1 MEIAEEIETI
11 HTDVLVI
18 GSGMAGLRAAIEAR
32 RSGLEVLLV
41 DKSLLGRA
49 SSSIYAGGLG
59 LEILPKHLPYHGAVK
74 GKKFADYFNG
84 TIEEVFD
91 KMLEEGVSIGWGYP
105 YIDNQ
110 RILMTVAV
118 DYKLRQEELRDFGV
132 EDPYSQHFI
141 GRPVSMG
148 VPIIL
153 PMVEYFKKMGG
164 ATMEKTVIT
173 DLIRQKD
180 RVVGV
185 IGFKM
190 ANQRMVAILAKAT
203 IMASG
208 GCAQVYKRTYSPTR
222 ITGDGYAMAYRAG
235 AELWEMELVA
245 FCNWTIAEPKCPQW
259 WIPFSYGRVSG
270 KLRNALGEPFFE
282 KYAKENGWLGPKAT
296 LNDNDVMDKRY
307 GKPLTELD
315 HYFWIAVS
323 KEVREGR
330 GLDGAVYLDL
340 RDVPDERWRYEN
352 DGIAALNEMRNFD
365 WKKKPLRISPAAEKQ
380 AGGILTDEYFKSSLE
395 GFYAA
400 GEAGPGV
407 SLPFCIVSGACSG
420 RYASW
425 YAKDTPPVELRDEDR
440 KWIEEKGR
448 EARALLNR
456 KRTEAGD
463 PRRIKQAIKE
473 TMWTYVG
480 TLRTENELAKGLE
493 ELERIEKERLPHLYA
508 REMRSLREAY
518 EVNNMVV
525 VSKMIAESARLRT
538 ESRGLHQRLD
548 YPHED
553 NVNWLKN
560 VVLEASE
567 GGMRLSTKPVNLIW
581 QRPPESRMKGG
592 KN

>member
-1 MEIAEEIETI
+1 MDISNKTKII
-11 HTDVLVI
+11 NTDVLVI

-32 RSGLEVLLV
+32 RSGQEVLLV

-84 TIEEVFD
+84 TIEEVFE

-110 RILMTVAV
+110 RILMTVAA

-153 PMVEYFKKMGG
+153 PMVKHFKKMGG
-164 ATMEKTVIT
+164 ATMEKTVVT
-173 DLIRQKD
+173 DLIRQRD
-180 RVVGV
+180 RVVGA
-185 IGFKM
+185 IGFEM
-190 ANQRMVAILAKAT
+190 AKKRMVVILAKAT
-203 IMASG
+203 VMASG

-235 AELWEMELVA
+235 AQLWEMELVA
-245 FCNWTIAEPKCPQW
+245 FCNWTIAEPGCPQW
-259 WIPFSYGRVSG
+259 WLPFSFGRVSG
-270 KLRNALGEPFFE
+270 KLRNSLGEPFFE

-296 LNDNDVMDKRY
+296 LNEDDVMDKRY

-323 KEVREGR
+323 REIREGR
-330 GLDGAVYLDL
+330 GVDGAVYLDL
-340 RDVPDERWRYEN
+340 RHVPEERWYYEN
-352 DGIAALNEMRNFD
+352 DGITALNEMRNFD
-365 WKKKPLRISPAAEKQ
+365 WKKKPLRIAPAAEKQ

-420 RYASW
+420 RYAAW
-425 YAKDTPPVELRDEDR
+425 YAREAPPVELTGEER
-440 KWIEEKGR
+440 KWIEKKGT

-456 KRTEAGD
+456 EQKEAGD
-463 PRRIKQAIKE
+463 PRSIKKAIKE
-473 TMWTYVG
+473 AMWTYVG
-480 TLRTENELAKGLE
+480 TLRTEEELDRGLQ
-493 ELERIEKERLPHLYA
+493 ELERIQQERLPHLYA
-508 REMRSLREAY
+508 GEMRSLREAY
-518 EVNNMVV
+518 EVDNMVL
-525 VSKMIAESARLRT
+525 VSKMIAKSARMRT
-538 ESRGLHQRLD
+538 ESRGLHQRID
-548 YPHED
+548 YPRED
-553 NVNWLKN
+553 NANWLKN

-567 GGMRLSTKPVNLIW
+567 GGMKLSTRPVNLIW
-581 QRPPESRMKGG
+581 RKPPEGAMKGG
-592 KN
+592 KK

>member
-1 MEIAEEIETI
+1 MEIKDSGKPI

-59 LEILPKHLPYHGAVK
+59 LEILPKHLPYHGA
-74 GKKFADYFNG
+74 GGEEKFADYFNG
-84 TIEEVFD
+84 TIEEVFS
-91 KMLEEGVSIGWGYP
+91 KMLREGVSIGWGYP

-110 RILMTVAV
+110 RTLMTVAC

-153 PMVEYFKKMGG
+153 PMVAHFKKMGG
-164 ATMEKTVIT
+164 NTMEKIVIT
-173 DLIRQKD
+173 DLIRQGD
-180 RVVGV
+180 RIVGV
-185 IGFKM
+185 IGFEIDKK
-190 ANQRMVAILAKAT
+190 RFVLILAKAT
-203 IMASG
+203 IMATG
-208 GCAQVYKRTYSPTR
+208 GSAQVYKRTYSPTR

-282 KYAKENGWLGPKAT
+282 KYAKENGWLGPNAT
-296 LNDNDVMDKRY
+296 LDDNDVMDKRY

-315 HYFWIAVS
+315 HYFWRAVS
-323 KEVREGR
+323 QEIREGR
-330 GLDGAVYLDL
+330 GDNGAVFMDFT
-340 RDVPDERWRYEN
+340 DVPEERWYYEN
-352 DGIAALNEMRNFD
+352 DGITALNEMRNFD
-365 WKKKPLRISPAAEKQ
+365 WKKKPLRIAPAAEKQ
-380 AGGILTDEYFKSSLE
+380 AGGISTDEYFKTNLE

-407 SLPFCIVSGACSG
+407 SLPFCIVSGASSG
-420 RYASW
+420 RYAAW
-425 YAKDTPPVELRDEDR
+425 YAREADSVQLRGENI
-440 KWIEEKGR
+440 KWIDKKQKDARKLLTR
-448 EARALLNR
+448 EPNKLG
-456 KRTEAGD
+456 E
-463 PRRIKQAIKE
+463 PRNIKKDIKE
-473 TMWTYVG
+473 TMWNYVG
-480 TLRTENELAKGLE
+480 TLRTDDELEKGLQ
-493 ELERIEKERLPHLYA
+493 ELDRIEKERLPMLFA
-508 REMRSLREAY
+508 KDIRSLREAY
-518 EVNNMVV
+518 EVINMIT
-525 VSKMIAESARLRT
+525 VSKMIAESARFRT

-548 YPHED
+548 YPNED
-553 NVNWLKN
+553 NKNWLKN
-560 VVLEASE
+560 IILQAFE
-567 GGMRLSTKPVNLIW
+567 GEMRITTRPVELIW
-581 QRPPESRMKGG
+581 EKPEQDDERR
-592 KN
+592 

>member
-1 MEIAEEIETI
+1 MNISNEAKTI

-32 RSGLEVLLV
+32 RSGLKVLLI

-164 ATMEKTVIT
+164 DTMEKTVIT
-173 DLIRQKD
+173 ELIRQGD
-180 RVVGV
+180 RIIGV
-185 IGFKM
+185 IGFEMDGK
-190 ANQRMVAILAKAT
+190 RMVTILAKAT

-245 FCNWTIAEPKCPQW
+245 FCNWTIAESKCPQW

-296 LNDNDVMDKRY
+296 LNDEDVMDKRY

-330 GLDGAVYLDL
+330 GVDGAVYLDL
-340 RDVPDERWRYEN
+340 RHVPDERWYYEN
-352 DGIAALNEMRNFD
+352 DGITALNEMRNFD
-365 WKKKPLRISPAAEKQ
+365 WKSKPLRIAPAAEKQ

-420 RYASW
+420 RYAAW
-425 YAKDTPPVELRDEDR
+425 YAREAPPAELKEEDR
-440 KWIEEKGR
+440 KWIREKTLQAQSLLER
-448 EARALLNR
+448 EPNA
-456 KRTEAGD
+456 AGD
-463 PRRIKQAIKE
+463 PRGIKKAIKE

-480 TLRTENELAKGLE
+480 TLRRDDELARGLE
-493 ELERIEKERLPHLYA
+493 ELERIERERLPHLYA
-508 REMRSLREAY
+508 GEMRSLREAY
-518 EVNNMVV
+518 EVQNMVL

-548 YPHED
+548 YPSED
-553 NVNWLKN
+553 NMNWLKN
-560 VVLEASE
+560 IVLQASE
-567 GGMRLSTKPVNLIW
+567 GGMKLSTRPVNLIW
-581 QRPPESRMKGG
+581 QKPDESRMKGG
-592 KN
+592 KH